1 MSTEEKKP
9 EETKTEGAK
18 PADAPKKSGG
28 GALGNILKIVIPA
41 ILAAGASYGGT
52 RYAKAQNA
60 IVIVKEKEE
69 AEHGKKHHE
78 DPPGPTLTLEP
89 FLLSVIDS
97 QHKSHPMKMSVA
109 VEFKAAGG
117 GGEHGGGG
125 AEPKTFMPRIR
136 DAVLTYLRGMSYE
149 EISEP
154 THLQKIRVEL
164 LAHCKEAGVEQAEK
178 ILITDFVIQ

>member
-1 MSTEEKKP
+1 
-9 EETKTEGAK
+9 
-18 PADAPKKSGG
+18 
-28 GALGNILKIVIPA
+28 
-41 ILAAGASYGGT
+41 
-52 RYAKAQNA
+52 
-60 IVIVKEKEE
+60 
-69 AEHGKKHHE
+69 
-78 DPPGPTLTLEP
+78 
-89 FLLSVIDS
+89 
-97 QHKSHPMKMSVA
+97 MSVA